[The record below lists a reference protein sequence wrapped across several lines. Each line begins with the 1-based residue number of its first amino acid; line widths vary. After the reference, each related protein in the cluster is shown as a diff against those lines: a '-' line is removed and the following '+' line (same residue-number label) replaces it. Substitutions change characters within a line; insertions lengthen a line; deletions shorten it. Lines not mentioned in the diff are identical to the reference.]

1 MINKLKNKLKVQ
13 DNRVLMSNFFSLSAL
28 QMATYLFP
36 LITFPYIVRTIGVE
50 LFGVLSMAMA
60 LITFFQ
66 IFTDYGFGLSA
77 TKEISIHRDNPTR
90 LSEIFS
96 SVLTIQFILML
107 ISFLFLTILVF
118 SIQKF
123 SEDSEVYFLTF
134 GLVIGSVLFPN
145 WFFQGIE
152 KMKYITILTII
163 SKLTFT
169 LLIFIFIKNKHDFIY
184 IPLLNSLGTI
194 ISGILSL
201 YIIHKN
207 FNIKF
212 TLQKFEVIKHHFQG
226 GWDIFIQRMYVSLY
240 GSINTFILGFLT
252 NNTIL
257 GYYSIATRV
266 IDMLNQIF
274 GIISKAYY
282 PYFSKKFV
290 NNPKQSFMNLKKVSL
305 SLLMFS
311 AITMIIVL
319 LLDDKIVK
327 LIAGSN
333 YNIRITETLTILSYG
348 IILIPFFSLFT
359 AALVSIGESKALQI
373 VARDSAIISLV
384 LVFPLIFL
392 FQEKGLA
399 YLRVFLWVFI
409 IMKYYLIIR
418 QSNQENNILGQNNV
432 T

>member
-1 MINKLKNKLKVQ
+1 
-13 DNRVLMSNFFSLSAL
+13 
-28 QMATYLFP
+28 MATYLFP